1 MSNPLPAFCSLKRSD
16 FPLLQRWL
24 AEPHVDAWWHQ
35 KLDLDGLEDR
45 YGRCIDGK
53 LPTYVFIILQ
63 DARPIGFIQWYRWR
77 DYPDYAA
84 PVDAGPDSAGI
95 DLAIGELDMIGL
107 GIGSRVIRE
116 FVERIVFAERGMT
129 SVIADPAVEN
139 IRSVRAFEK
148 AGFTATNVI
157 QRKGENFERRVMR
170 L

>member
-1 MSNPLPAFCSLKRSD
+1 MSESPPTFRPLERSD

-35 KLDLDGLEDR
+35 KLDLDGLERR
-45 YGRCIDGK
+45 YGPYIDGTA
-53 LPTYVFIILQ
+53 PAYGFVIQQ
-63 DARPIGFIQWYRWR
+63 DVRPIGFTQWYRWA

-84 PVDAGPDSAGI
+84 PVNAGPQSAGI
-95 DLAIGELDMIGL
+95 DLFIGELDMIGL
-107 GIGSRVIRE
+107 GIGPRVIRE
-116 FVERIVFAERGMT
+116 FVHGIVFADSRMT

-139 IRSVRAFEK
+139 LQSVRAFEK

-157 QRKGENFERRVMR
+157 QRAGEDFERRLMR